1 MFLLVAH
8 PLSAGTHVEMLF
20 DVPGG
25 EVRARAIVRHGRAGH
40 GMGVQF
46 VHMGSED
53 RARLHRFVKQLAEED
68 SLETVSPPSSWFE
81 RGALPLDSGE
91 IKTHHELFAL
101 LNKIYSARLTGQ
113 LQLVLGRVERHLF
126 FDGGQ
131 LVFATS
137 SDRQDSLGEMMLREG
152 ALTQS
157 QFEEAAEL
165 VKTGQR
171 FGSAVVEMGIFTVE
185 QVVIWVQRQL
195 TQITSSVLDYP
206 SGRFYFFT
214 SLEKN
219 VVPEIGIPV
228 PLGKLLLEAV
238 RRAKDLPLEH
248 IAADAGLRID
258 ISHDPLLR
266 YQAVELDDTELRLL
280 ASISHPVSAKDF
292 LATCTV
298 PKESA
303 ARALYAL
310 LVLGAVISVP
320 VAAQPAPET
329 MEQPSGQASHPAA
342 PPAATGTPEQ
352 PAAAAREPQ
361 PPRPAE
367 DSQDAAKFEE
377 EIRALLDLASKS
389 TYYELLGVTA
399 TSPPELVKDNFHRM
413 ARKFHPD
420 RHMGHSEWLGL
431 LQDLMGRLTIA
442 YKTIVDDEKRAA
454 YDKQIAA
461 AGAFTLGQEKTET
474 EETVDEC
481 LTRAKQALRARNFAG
496 SILWLR
502 KCVEIAPDVAKHH
515 AMLARSL
522 AAIPQYRQ
530 DAVRHFSLALELDQ
544 WNTSTYFQF
553 GELYEVMRLPWRA
566 VPLYRRILEIDPQHA
581 KAIER
586 LAALEANADS
596 AKSKPEKSFVSRLF
610 QRKA

>member
-1 MFLLVAH
+1 LGVGGVFLLVAH

-20 DVPGG
+20 DVPSG

-46 VHMGSED
+46 VHMGSDD
-53 RARLHRFVKQLAEED
+53 RARLHRFVKQLAED
-68 SLETVSPPSSWFE
+68 SRLETVPAPSSWFE
-81 RGALPLDSGE
+81 RGPLPLDSGE

-157 QFEEAAEL
+157 QFEEAADL

-266 YQAVELDDTELRLL
+266 YQAVELGDTELRLL
-280 ASISHPVSAKDF
+280 ASISHPVSARDF

-298 PKESA
+298 PKDSA
-303 ARALYAL
+303 ARALYSL

-320 VAAQPAPET
+320 
-329 MEQPSGQASHPAA
+329 
-342 PPAATGTPEQ
+342 TPEQ
-352 PAAAAREPQ
+352 PEKTEQAAKPAAEPTMPSRATSIPQQPAAVSSAPEPQ
-361 PPRPAE
+361 SPPAE
-367 DSQDAAKFEE
+367 EPQDTKRFEE
-377 EIRALLDLASKS
+377 EIRALLDLAGKS

-442 YKTIVDDEKRAA
+442 YKTIVDDQKRAA
-454 YDKQIAA
+454 YDKHLAA
-461 AGAFTLGQEKTET
+461 AGAFTLGQEKTES
-474 EETVDEC
+474 EGTVDDC
-481 LTRAKQALRARNFAG
+481 LARAKQALRARNFAG

-530 DAVRHFSLALELDQ
+530 DAVRHFSLAIELDQ

-566 VPLYRRILEIDPQHA
+566 VPLYRRVLEIDPEHT
-581 KAIER
+581 KALER
-586 LAALEANADS
+586 LAALE
-596 AKSKPEKSFVSRLF
+596 SKPPSRAEKSFVSRIF
-610 QRKA
+610 HRK